1 MLEAHRDELQGG
13 RRAEVERVLALGLS
27 SRRNICVHPQVS
39 LETERN
45 IVDQECR
52 KRTAS
57 WVRARRGMEMSPMRS
72 IEGGSGA
79 ADIELLGEGGA
90 LCSFYERLDEQG
102 TDAVLGPG
110 VYTLEELKELGRLK
124 GWCPY
129 YLARYNISFANV
141 VVYNYQYLLDP
152 KISALV
158 SKSMQE
164 RIRSYAAIDVHSRG
178 AHA

>member
-1 MLEAHRDELQGG
+1 MLSRKIDPLLYSPP
-13 RRAEVERVLALGLS
+13 VPS
-27 SRRNICVHPQVS
+27 SHTTP
-39 LETERN
+39 LPPLL
-45 IVDQECR
+45 QECR
-52 KRTAS
+52 KRTVS

-124 GWCPY
+124 GWCSGGGTPPPPPKCTR
-129 YLARYNISFANV
+129 ARPSTTLRS
-141 VVYNYQYLLDP
+141 LL
-152 KISALV
+152 LV
-158 SKSMQE
+158 
-164 RIRSYAAIDVHSRG
+164 
-178 AHA
+178 